1 MARTTPDRS
10 DWGLENDAP
19 SMARRVPCRASREGA
34 VPTKMTSMLSR
45 LAGVVIAYP
54 RRILW
59 VATACCL
66 LLASVALTVPTDMS
80 FLSVL
85 SQDDP
90 LVERYLAGRPTGR
103 GVDSSLHGE
112 RRHRGVRLEPCDCLL
127 GVPLGALVFDGQRST
142 VLRGRGADVPGF
154 GSVIGADLPGL
165 GDVGAL
171 VLLEPDRSVTREAG
185 GSAEVGAIQLA
196 AGERVL
202 VDGSR
207 WAALEPVPRFERAD
221 GPGRCSFCR
230 GRTAAGSRVRI
241 CEEGHRSCAD
251 GCGEEGC
258 PWCAG
263 PAEGVA

>member
-1 MARTTPDRS
+1 
-10 DWGLENDAP
+10 
-19 SMARRVPCRASREGA
+19 
-34 VPTKMTSMLSR
+34 MLVKQSR
-45 LAGVVIAYP
+45 LPMRQIVTEGILPPPLKIALY
-54 RRILW
+54 RSRGARIGKNVSIGLGTVL
-59 VATACCL
+59 VAEHL
-66 LLASVALTVPTDMS
+66 EIG
-80 FLSVL
+80 
-85 SQDDP
+85 DDTHI
-90 LVERYLAGRPTGR
+90 GFG
-103 GVDSSLHGE
+103 
-112 RRHRGVRLEPCDCLL
+112 
-127 GVPLGALVFDGQRST
+127 T